1 MLKIEDGSTVR
12 PFRRDERNCYIR
24 CLCGFSTH
32 TWQCLE
38 HVSILQETNKHRLNL
53 KRIVLD
59 QGWMLP
65 RSTIEVVLLV
75 QLPHSGAE
83 SALDRL
89 PFHWWN
95 PDDCH
100 YHLGN
105 LAINQGDVL
114 RTKN

>member
-1 MLKIEDGSTVR
+1 MKGIVILDVYAFF
-12 PFRRDERNCYIR
+12 P
-24 CLCGFSTH
+24 H